1 MKEKIKEIFKRLA
14 GLDKESKSLSGINIP
29 GQFIQE
35 EASDPSIARNLNSA
49 FLILLSGASHP
60 LYTQALQYIGKFDGH
75 PLWAKCV
82 KFYKDGLD
90 LIGSEMSEAYDSD
103 DSFRD
108 ELDLLYS
115 FVTEPEK
122 NKGTEDKVEMFHRL
136 FFPEGV
142 SISENRIEKTDLLRQ
157 KRSVKISNFNPSP
170 VRNPAR
176 ELLFTSN
183 ILITVPSSAKIDNL
197 PVSDSLKELLKQMER
212 EEQAYW
218 YDHPIPIGVPPEHNE
233 VLHGLEGL
241 DDTIEFEKARGT
253 LGKDGKITCILS
265 VSATHKGLHGLAKEY
280 LGDELKKEKNIRN
293 LNAVVFTEADTNLLL
308 DEIFIPAAERYGIN
322 GTDLLY
328 EIVGVDGEYG
338 RHYSFLKAIAAF
350 WQVFIDAGI
359 KGTFKIDLDQVFPQ
373 RELVEQTGASA
384 FEHLRTPLWG
394 AKGTDYQG
402 NNIEL
407 GMIAGA
413 LVNREDIEGSL
424 FTPDVPFPSE
434 EIEGD
439 NLIFFSTLPQ
449 ALSTE
454 AEMMTR
460 YNEGLLDGKTRCIQR
475 IHVTG
480 GTNGILID
488 SLRRHRP
495 FTPTFIGRAEDQAYI
510 LSILLQSPGQN
521 LRYVHKDG
529 LIMRH
534 DKDAFAGDAIKTAAI
549 GKLIGDYIRILL
561 FSYYCRALPW
571 SFEDIKET
579 IDPFTGCF
587 ASKIPLTVVYLR
599 FALKTA
605 SFFNEKK
612 SGKDLKGHEFMSAGC
627 RRLHDTIEKLNRGPN
642 PLIEQ
647 YRKEKEGWDVFYDIL
662 DIVEKKINDDDP
674 FALGL
679 REKALS
685 IMEERRIVF

>member
-1 MKEKIKEIFKRLA
+1 MKNKIEEIFKRLA
-14 GLDKESKSLSGINIP
+14 GLDKESESLSGINIP
-29 GQFIQE
+29 GQFILE
-35 EASDPSIARNLNSA
+35 EESNPSIARNLNSA

-60 LYTQALQYIGKFDGH
+60 LYTQAFQYIGKFEDH
-75 PLWAKCV
+75 PLWAKCL
-82 KFYKDGLD
+82 KFYKDGLE
-90 LIGSEMSEAYDSD
+90 LIISELLEVYRTDN
-103 DSFRD
+103 SFRD

-115 FVTEPEK
+115 WVTEPEK
-122 NKGTEDKVEMFHRL
+122 NKGSEETISMFHRL

-142 SISENRIEKTDLLRQ
+142 SISENRIEQTDLLRK
-157 KRSVKISNFNPSP
+157 KRSVKISDLNPSP
-170 VRNPAR
+170 VRNPAK

-183 ILITVPSSAKIDNL
+183 ILITVPSSAEIDDL
-197 PVSDSLKELLKQMER
+197 PVSDSLKEMLKQMKL

-218 YDHPIPIGVPPEHNE
+218 YDHPIPVGVPPEHNE

-241 DDTIEFEKARGT
+241 DDAVEFEKDRGT
-253 LGKDGKITCILS
+253 IDKDEKITCILS
-265 VSATHKGLHGLAKEY
+265 VSSTHKGLHGLAKKYIE
-280 LGDELKKEKNIRN
+280 DELKKEKRIRN
-293 LNAVVFTEADTNLLL
+293 LNVLVFTEADTALLVRDIL
-308 DEIFIPAAERYGIN
+308 KPAAERYGIN
-322 GTDLLY
+322 GKDLLY
-328 EIVGVDGEYG
+328 EILGVDGEYG

-350 WQVFIDAGI
+350 WQVFFSAEI
-359 KGTFKIDLDQVFPQ
+359 KGTFKFDLDQFFPQ

-384 FEHLRTPLWG
+384 FEHLMTPLWG
-394 AKGTDYQG
+394 ATGTDSSG
-402 NNIEL
+402 NSMEL

-413 LVNREDIEGSL
+413 LVNQNDIKNSL
-424 FTPDVPFPSE
+424 FTPDVSFPSG
-434 EIEGD
+434 EIKGD
-439 NLIFFSTLPQ
+439 NLIFFSNLPQ

-460 YNEGLLDGKTRCIQR
+460 YGDGILDGKTRCIQR

-510 LSILLQSPGQN
+510 LSVLLKSPGQY
-521 LRYVHKDG
+521 LRYLHKDG

-534 DKDAFAGDAIKTAAI
+534 DKDAFAGEAVKAAAI

-571 SFEDIKET
+571 SFEVIKET

-587 ASKIPLTVVYLR
+587 ASKIPLTVTYLS
-599 FALKTA
+599 FALKAA
-605 SFFNEKK
+605 SFFTEKNSEK
-612 SGKDLKGHEFMSAGC
+612 NMKGYEFMSSGC
-627 RRLHDTIEKLNRGPN
+627 RRVHDTIKKLTREPN

-662 DIVEKKINDDDP
+662 DIVEENIKEGDKFAIDLQKK
-674 FALGL
+674 AV
-679 REKALS
+679 S
-685 IMEERRIVF
+685 IMEDCRIEF

>member
-1 MKEKIKEIFKRLA
+1 MKEKFEEICKRLV
-14 GLDKESKSLSGINIP
+14 GLEKHDKPLSGINIP

-35 EASDPSIARNLNSA
+35 EYGDPSIAKNLNSS
-49 FLILLSGASHP
+49 FLIVLSGESHP
-60 LYTQALQYIGKFDGH
+60 LYTAAAQYIGTFEDN
-75 PLWAKCV
+75 PLWAKRV

-90 LIGSEMSEAYDSD
+90 LIGSEMSEAYGSD
-103 DSFRD
+103 NSFRD

-115 FVTEPEK
+115 RVTAPEG
-122 NKGTEDKVEMFHRL
+122 NKGSEETMHMIHRL

-142 SISENRIEKTDLLRQ
+142 SISGNWTEKIDLLRK
-157 KRSVKISNFNPSP
+157 KRGVKISKLNPSP
-170 VRNPAR
+170 VRNPAK

-183 ILITVPSSAKIDNL
+183 ILITVPYSEKLDSF
-197 PVSDSLKELLKQMER
+197 PEGSDLKGKLKQLER
-212 EEQAYW
+212 EEQVYW
-218 YDHPIPIGVPPEHNE
+218 YDHPIPVGIPPDHNE
-233 VLHGLEGL
+233 ILHGLEGL
-241 DDTIEFEKARGT
+241 DDAVTFEKERGT
-253 LGKDGKITCILS
+253 IGKDGKITCILS
-265 VSATHKGLHGLAKEY
+265 VSTTHKGLQGLAKEY

-293 LNAVVFTEADTNLLL
+293 LNAIVFTEADTNLLL
-308 DEIFIPAAERYGIN
+308 DEILIPAAARYGID
-322 GTDLLY
+322 GADLLN

-338 RHYSFLKAIAAF
+338 RHYSLLKAIAAF
-350 WQVFIDAGI
+350 WQVFIDSDI

-373 RELVEQTGASA
+373 RELVVETGSSA
-384 FEHLRTPLWG
+384 FEHLMTPLWG
-394 AKGTDYQG
+394 ATGTDYSG
-402 NNIEL
+402 NSVEL

-413 LVNREDIEGSL
+413 LVNQSDIEKSL
-424 FTPDVPFPSE
+424 FTPDVPFPNE
-434 EIEGD
+434 NIRGD
-439 NLIFFSTLPQ
+439 NLIFFSNLPQ
-449 ALSTE
+449 SLSTE

-460 YNEGLLDGKTRCIQR
+460 YIKGDLDGETRCIHR

-488 SLRRHRP
+488 ALRRHRP

-510 LSILLQSPGQN
+510 LSVLLKNPGQH

-534 DKDAFAGDAIKTAAI
+534 DKDAFAGEAVKAAAT

-587 ASKIPLTVVYLR
+587 ASKIPLSVVYLR

-605 SFFNEKK
+605 SYFNARNRQ
-612 SGKDLKGHEFMSAGC
+612 DDWKGYEFMTAGC
-627 RRLHDTIEKLNRGPN
+627 RRLHDTIRKLHKEPN

-647 YRKEKEGWDVFYDIL
+647 YRKEKKTWDVFYDIL
-662 DIVEKKINDDDP
+662 DIVEEKIKDGDTFAIDLQKK
-674 FALGL
+674 AV
-679 REKALS
+679 S
-685 IMEERRIVF
+685 IMEDCRIVF